1 MAAGGATPATTTTP
15 TNKVTFGVEPATAAG
30 STPRSQFSFGVTQGA
45 TVSDTVAVLNYST
58 SPLELDLQATDAIET
73 PHGGFSLLA
82 NNKVPTGAGSW
93 MTLPAS
99 AASVVVP
106 AESATAPGSVLVPF
120 QVHVPRDASPGDHVG
135 GIVAS
140 LTTTGGSSGRRIV
153 LVQRVGVRVFLHVA
167 GTVHPAI
174 ALDQLSA
181 HYSGSLNPLSAGRV
195 HVSYVIKNTGD
206 IDLGIHQVVSLS
218 GPIADDRHVALAPIQ
233 ILLPGSS
240 VKESA
245 NLTGVRPEGLLRAT
259 VTAQLKAP
267 PDEGVGALP
276 AVSAST
282 TVLAVSWVG
291 GALIVVLLAGLLL
304 LPLFKGSSL
313 LSLARARLGRRKRK

>member
-1 MAAGGATPATTTTP
+1 MRITTSLSPQPTRIRALASMVPRAAIALAAALALLGSMAAMVAGGATPATSTTP
-15 TNKVTFGVEPATAAG
+15 TNKVTFGVEPATAVG

-45 TVSDTVAVLNYST
+45 TVSDTVAVLNYSA

-82 NNKVPTGAGSW
+82 NNKLPTGAGSW

-99 AASVVVP
+99 ASSVVVP
-106 AESATAPGSVLVPF
+106 AESPTAPGSVLVPF
-120 QVHVPRDASPGDHVG
+120 VVRVPRDASPGDHVG
-135 GIVAS
+135 GILAS

-174 ALDQLSA
+174 AIDRLSA
-181 HYSGSLNPLSAGRV
+181 HYSGSLNPFSTGRV

-259 VTAQLKAP
+259 VTAQLEA
-267 PDEGVGALP
+267 
-276 AVSAST
+276 SA
-282 TVLAVSWVG
+282 
-291 GALIVVLLAGLLL
+291 
-304 LPLFKGSSL
+304 
-313 LSLARARLGRRKRK
+313 